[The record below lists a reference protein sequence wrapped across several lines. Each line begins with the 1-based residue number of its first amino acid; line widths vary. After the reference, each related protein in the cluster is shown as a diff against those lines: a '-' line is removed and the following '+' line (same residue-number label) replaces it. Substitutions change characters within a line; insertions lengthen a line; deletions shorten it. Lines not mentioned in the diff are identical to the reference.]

1 MLVRIMLAL
10 MLSAGI
16 AHAQTEKAAPPPKA
30 AQPVVSA
37 QEALYLVR
45 STLLTLNDAN
55 KSGNYTVLHDLAA
68 PGFQA
73 ANTAAD
79 LARIFTDLR
88 ERKFDLFGVL
98 LIVPKFHAPPRM
110 ENGRLR
116 LRGVFPTRPLAIDF
130 DLLFEKTG
138 GAWHLFGIAVTT
150 PPAEPEPKA
159 PAQKGSP

>member
-1 MLVRIMLAL
+1 MFIRILLAL

-16 AHAQTEKAAPPPKA
+16 AQAQTQKDAPAPKAA

-55 KSGNYTVLHDLAA
+55 KSGNYTVLRDLAA

-73 ANTAAD
+73 ANTPAD
-79 LARIFTDLR
+79 LARTFTDLR

-110 ENGRLR
+110 ENGMLR
-116 LRGVFPTRPLAIDF
+116 LRGAFPTAPLEIDF
-130 DLLFEKTG
+130 DLLFEKAG
-138 GAWHLFGIAVTT
+138 GTWRLFGIAVTT
-150 PPAEPEPKA
+150 PPAKAAPK
-159 PAQKGSP
+159 P